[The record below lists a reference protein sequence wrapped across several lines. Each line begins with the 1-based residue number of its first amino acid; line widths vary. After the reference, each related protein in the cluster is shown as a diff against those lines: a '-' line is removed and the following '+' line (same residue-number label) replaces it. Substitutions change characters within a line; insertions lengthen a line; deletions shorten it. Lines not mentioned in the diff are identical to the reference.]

1 MTLLQAEVRERKKEG
16 AGGEKEE
23 RGGKEGENRK
33 RRPAEAR
40 SRVGGRRHGGGWE
53 LSLPRET
60 RKSLGKGLGLPIQTC
75 LVSPKSRFYA
85 YASPI
90 RLAPPGQGLGLSQ
103 RLLAPQTGTLTAK
116 LGGSPRRGEYTP
128 CRAKTLQRR

>member
-103 RLLAPQTGTLTAK
+103 PPI
-116 LGGSPRRGEYTP
+116 GSPNRDSDRQAWGLPKERGIYSMQSQDPPT
-128 CRAKTLQRR
+128 